1 VVGFLKE
8 VTRNH
13 GLQPHSCE
21 SSISKPK
28 HMLHQLMQMQDILLE
43 DEEANEQP
51 FEKNVIHHGAKWVEE
66 TQKIAALSMVVTHCN
81 VQNQKMD
88 LKRLGNQESDPLS
101 LV

>member
-1 VVGFLKE
+1 MVGFLKE

-81 VQNQKMD
+81 VQNQKN
-88 LKRLGNQESDPLS
+88 GFEE
-101 LV
+101 VG